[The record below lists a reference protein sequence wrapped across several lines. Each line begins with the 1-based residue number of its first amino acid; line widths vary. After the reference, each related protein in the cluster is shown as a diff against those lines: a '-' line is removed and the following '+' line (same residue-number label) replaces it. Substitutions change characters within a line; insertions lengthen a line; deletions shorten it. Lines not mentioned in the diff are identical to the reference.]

1 MSSILVAFPKQEDGK
16 RIARL
21 LSGYGFSVDHI
32 CTTAAQALSEMNL
45 LSGGVIIC
53 GYRLPDMFFSELVE
67 CMPPTFEMLLVAS
80 ERTLGQMD
88 SSGVMALSMPLKAC
102 DLAETLQMMLQ
113 PRKKKRTPD
122 RKKRNPK
129 EQQTIDSAKSLLM
142 ERNHLTE
149 DEAHRYLQ
157 KCSMDSGT
165 NLVETAQM
173 VLALMDFER
182 NG

>member
-32 CTTAAQALSEMNL
+32 CTTAAQALSEMNQ

-80 ERTLGQMD
+80 EPDPGTDGQQRRHGAFHAAEGMRSRRDAPDDASAEKKETYARPEKEKPEGTADDRLSQKPADGTESSDGGRGAPLSAEMQYGQRHQSGGDRTDGA
-88 SSGVMALSMPLKAC
+88 G
-102 DLAETLQMMLQ
+102 
-113 PRKKKRTPD
+113 
-122 RKKRNPK
+122 
-129 EQQTIDSAKSLLM
+129 I
-142 ERNHLTE
+142 
-149 DEAHRYLQ
+149 
-157 KCSMDSGT
+157 
-165 NLVETAQM
+165 
-173 VLALMDFER
+173 
-182 NG
+182 NGF

>member
-32 CTTAAQALSEMNL
+32 CTTAAQALSEMNQ

-102 DLAETLQMMLQ
+102 DLAETLQMMLR
-113 PRKKKRTPD
+113 PRKKKPEGTADDRLSQKPADGTESSDGGRGAPLSAEMQYGQRHQSGGDRTD
-122 RKKRNPK
+122 GAG
-129 EQQTIDSAKSLLM
+129 I
-142 ERNHLTE
+142 
-149 DEAHRYLQ
+149 
-157 KCSMDSGT
+157 
-165 NLVETAQM
+165 
-173 VLALMDFER
+173 
-182 NG
+182 NGF

>member
-32 CTTAAQALSEMNL
+32 CTTAAQALSEMNQ

-102 DLAETLQMMLQ
+102 DLADAPDDASAEKKETYARPEKEKPEGTADDRLSQKPADGTESSDGGRGAPLSAEMQ
-113 PRKKKRTPD
+113 YGQRHQSGGDRTD
-122 RKKRNPK
+122 GAG
-129 EQQTIDSAKSLLM
+129 I
-142 ERNHLTE
+142 
-149 DEAHRYLQ
+149 
-157 KCSMDSGT
+157 
-165 NLVETAQM
+165 
-173 VLALMDFER
+173 
-182 NG
+182 NGF